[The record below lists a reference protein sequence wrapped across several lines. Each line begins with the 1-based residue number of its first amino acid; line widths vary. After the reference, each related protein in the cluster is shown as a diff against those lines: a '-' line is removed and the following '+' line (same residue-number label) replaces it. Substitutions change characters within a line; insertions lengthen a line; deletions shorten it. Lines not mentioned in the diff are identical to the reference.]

1 MDGDDHLQLIATLEE
16 IKACWRCVL
25 RHSGCRTADA
35 YTGSLEDVLGEGSP
49 DLPSATMTL
58 LQTHALKT
66 GMGAPSPG
74 PVCPLCLGSL
84 QEEPHADGE
93 ASLPSASLQPAVQ
106 AVVDK
111 YEVPVGQGFSLDVSL
126 PAAAAVRARAMA
138 VRHPGACAGACVDL
152 KEALR
157 LRFTPPL
164 EAVLGTSCAPGAGL
178 RLTLALSAPGVAGEG
193 AWLAQGIQQQV
204 DQSRRRRHTGKRRH
218 GKQDIVPADAMV
230 ASARLVDQLAAL
242 TPAAFLSACP
252 ASAASLAPPPA
263 PATLGLRACRAPFHL
278 GGRYTKLGRDIP
290 QSPWFI
296 DGERRG
302 GVSLEERLAAVVLPG
317 LRCSDASFLSSGRE
331 DMDVRM
337 LGTGRPWAL
346 ELRDAG
352 RAPPDH
358 GACLDLERGINEA
371 EAGRVGVRGLR
382 VLTPAEV
389 AAIKAEDGDREKSY
403 VALCWAPRPVGE
415 QEVAQLEARQGLVI
429 KQQTPMRVLHRRANL
444 VRPRTVVCMRVR
456 SVPSSSCFLLG
467 LRTQSGTY
475 VKEFVHGD
483 LGRTVPCLGD
493 LLGMPVTI
501 LQLDVMDIHMDF

>member
-1 MDGDDHLQLIATLEE
+1 
-16 IKACWRCVL
+16 
-25 RHSGCRTADA
+25 
-35 YTGSLEDVLGEGSP
+35 
-49 DLPSATMTL
+49 MTL

-218 GKQDIVPADAMV
+218 GKQDIVPA
-230 ASARLVDQLAAL
+230 
-242 TPAAFLSACP
+242 
-252 ASAASLAPPPA
+252 
-263 PATLGLRACRAPFHL
+263 
-278 GGRYTKLGRDIP
+278 GG
-290 QSPWFI
+290 
-296 DGERRG
+296 
-302 GVSLEERLAAVVLPG
+302 
-317 LRCSDASFLSSGRE
+317 
-331 DMDVRM
+331 
-337 LGTGRPWAL
+337 
-346 ELRDAG
+346 
-352 RAPPDH
+352 
-358 GACLDLERGINEA
+358 
-371 EAGRVGVRGLR
+371 
-382 VLTPAEV
+382 
-389 AAIKAEDGDREKSY
+389 
-403 VALCWAPRPVGE
+403 
-415 QEVAQLEARQGLVI
+415 
-429 KQQTPMRVLHRRANL
+429 
-444 VRPRTVVCMRVR
+444 
-456 SVPSSSCFLLG
+456 
-467 LRTQSGTY
+467 
-475 VKEFVHGD
+475 
-483 LGRTVPCLGD
+483 
-493 LLGMPVTI
+493 
-501 LQLDVMDIHMDF
+501 